1 MNEILIDHE
10 FKFHKGDIIV
20 VGCSTGPDSMALMD
34 MLLKIR
40 LKYDLSLICAHVNH
54 NIRKESYDE
63 AIFMQEY
70 CKKNDICFETMLIE
84 HYGDDNFHNE
94 ARNIRYSFF
103 EKIVAKYKLII

>member
-1 MNEILIDHE
+1 MVTYMNEILIDHE

-70 CKKNDICFETMLIE
+70 CS
-84 HYGDDNFHNE
+84 H
-94 ARNIRYSFF
+94 FF
-103 EKIVAKYKLII
+103 ILHFLRQPQQLQAVRQDRR